1 MREKRSRGKALTA
14 IVELSKVRITI
25 AVTLSTLVGYILYA
39 GTLDAAALWTA
50 LGVFL
55 LASSSSALNQY
66 QERHTDAMMR
76 RTRNRPLPSGRI
88 GVVTTFIVV
97 AVMFAAGSL
106 VLYMK
111 AGLLSL
117 GLGLLSFAWYNGIYT
132 PLKYRTIFALII
144 GSVIGAIPPVIG
156 WTAAGGDITA
166 IPVLFLAFFIYVWQ
180 VPHFILLLLLYGDDY
195 RKAGLPALTTLY
207 PETSVRRIIFVWISG
222 TMVAGI
228 MLPFMVGT
236 HFWITAILVMASS
249 VALALYMLKLVLPV
263 RNFRAKP
270 AFIVMN
276 LYLIWVLVIVAVDQ
290 LLEYI

>member
-1 MREKRSRGKALTA
+1 MRETRSRGTTLAA
-14 IVELSKVRITI
+14 IVELSKARITI
-25 AVTLSTLVGYILYA
+25 TVTLSTLVGYILHA
-39 GTLDAAALWTA
+39 GVIDERSLWTA

-55 LASSSSALNQY
+55 LASSSSALNQV
-66 QERHTDAMMR
+66 QERHTDARMS

-88 GVVTTFIVV
+88 GVLHAFIVV
-97 AVMFAAGSL
+97 VFLFMTGL
-106 VLYMK
+106 LLLYLK
-111 AGLLSL
+111 AGLVSL

-132 PLKYRTIFALII
+132 PLKYRTVFALII

-195 RKAGLPALTTLY
+195 WKAGLPALTTLY

-228 MLPFMVGT
+228 MLPFMVGM
-236 HFWITAILVMASS
+236 HYWITAILVMASS
-249 VALALYMLKLVLPV
+249 VALALYMLKLILPV

-270 AFIVMN
+270 AFIVIN

-290 LLEYI
+290 LLA